1 MTEQASKARRIRVSV
16 GALLGLGFGDLTL
29 IAVAGVLVLGFW
41 SARENTRTLLSDKAE
56 AMVEVMVQQVES
68 LLDPVAHQAA
78 WISGEVAAG
87 RIDPADGAAFD
98 RFVMGALAAT
108 PQVSGIAFLS
118 ADHSVR
124 RYQRRN
130 GKMTTTTLAGERAVD
145 RIEDARRFAGPTWS
159 EPFWASRFTQ
169 TVINLRTPLMHDE
182 RFLGLMVQA
191 VTINDLS
198 RSLTVKAGNSGQVP
212 FILYDR
218 TRVLA
223 HPYLMNWAEKTT
235 DDAPVPSLVQLNDP
249 ILAGI
254 WSENSF
260 EIELLDPTRRISS
273 SGIEIG
279 GRTFIF
285 IHRVL
290 DRFGDR
296 PWTVGTYFDAE
307 TAGAEV
313 RRLQLTALSGF
324 GILVLAVAVAILIGR
339 LTGRPIRRLAIAARS
354 IREGHLE
361 TVAPLPASRLREL
374 DEAAASFNEMV
385 DGLRERR
392 LMRELFG
399 RFVPESVAT
408 ALLNDQGALS
418 PQTCEATIFFA
429 DLAGFTALSERLR
442 PEDIVSLLNAYFTV
456 LVEIVERHGGVVT
469 QFQGDAI
476 LATFNVPLADP
487 DHARQALDA
496 AAEIHNAIAE
506 REFAGHRLAC
516 RIGVNTGEVVAGN
529 VGAEG
534 RMNYTVHGDAVNL
547 AARLEQL
554 NKEHGT
560 AVLVA
565 ASTAALAPDVPLRAI
580 GSVAVRGKS
589 ETVAVYTLDS

>member
-1 MTEQASKARRIRVSV
+1 
-16 GALLGLGFGDLTL
+16 
-29 IAVAGVLVLGFW
+29 
-41 SARENTRTLLSDKAE
+41 
-56 AMVEVMVQQVES
+56 
-68 LLDPVAHQAA
+68 
-78 WISGEVAAG
+78 
-87 RIDPADGAAFD
+87 
-98 RFVMGALAAT
+98 
-108 PQVSGIAFLS
+108 
-118 ADHSVR
+118 
-124 RYQRRN
+124 
-130 GKMTTTTLAGERAVD
+130 
-145 RIEDARRFAGPTWS
+145 
-159 EPFWASRFTQ
+159 
-169 TVINLRTPLMHDE
+169 
-182 RFLGLMVQA
+182 
-191 VTINDLS
+191 
-198 RSLTVKAGNSGQVP
+198 
-212 FILYDR
+212 
-218 TRVLA
+218 
-223 HPYLMNWAEKTT
+223 
-235 DDAPVPSLVQLNDP
+235 
-249 ILAGI
+249 
-254 WSENSF
+254 
-260 EIELLDPTRRISS
+260 
-273 SGIEIG
+273 
-279 GRTFIF
+279 
-285 IHRVL
+285 
-290 DRFGDR
+290 
-296 PWTVGTYFDAE
+296 
-307 TAGAEV
+307 
-313 RRLQLTALSGF
+313 
-324 GILVLAVAVAILIGR
+324 
-339 LTGRPIRRLAIAARS
+339 
-354 IREGHLE
+354 
-361 TVAPLPASRLREL
+361 
-374 DEAAASFNEMV
+374 MV

-418 PQTCEATIFFA
+418 PQTCEATILFA

-442 PEDIVSLLNAYFTV
+442 PEDIVSLLKAYFTV